1 MNGKNTKHR
10 TYLDT
15 ADGMAKYANLH
26 GAFFDKGLQQW
37 YVVGEVRWSFLI

>member
-26 GAFFDKGLQQW
+26 GAFLTKDYSNGMSLGKS
-37 YVVGEVRWSFLI
+37 VGVS